1 MGVALKLPRIFS
13 FADESEYKIPWKEGK
28 GDRRISYIYAVGAV
42 VVEGDQSLASLL
54 DKLSD
59 LREEAVHDPS
69 IRHHEESARLESN
82 GWHLTEDQISTS
94 VPLWQFMGNSND
106 FKYHYRF
113 FESLQK
119 IDGTKLSRVYAVLH
133 ATIVRDLVRRYR
145 FNPSIEFSFEEFTDL
160 NSKFEQLVAFCA
172 EPVEELE
179 GRMPS
184 AKVVHKGES
193 DISAV
198 ADYMILGI
206 SRLIGQNEIE
216 CERSAGCE
224 GHCRTSLF
232 KRSGSTLG
240 HLDSTNY
247 HFRNF
252 ESIRGSISSLYRTR
266 LHTGV
271 LS

>member
-1 MGVALKLPRIFS
+1 MAVTLNLPQVYS

-28 GDRRISYIYAVGAV
+28 GDRRIRYIYAVGAV
-42 VVEGDQSLASLL
+42 VVEGDESLSGLL
-54 DKLSD
+54 EKLSD
-59 LREEAVHDPS
+59 LRQEAIHDPS
-69 IRHHEESARLESN
+69 IRNHEESARLKSS
-82 GWHLTEDQISTS
+82 GWHLTEDQISTA
-94 VPLWQFMGNSND
+94 VPLWQFMGSSTG

-113 FESLQK
+113 VESLQK
-119 IDGTKLSRVYAVLH
+119 IDGAKLSRVYAVLH

-145 FNPSIEFSFEEFTDL
+145 YNPAIEFAFEEFTDL
-160 NSKFEQLVAFCA
+160 NSKFKRLVEFCA
-172 EPVEELE
+172 QPVEELE
-179 GRMPS
+179 GKMPRT
-184 AKVVHKGES
+184 KVVRKGES
-193 DISAV
+193 DLSSV

-216 CERSAGCE
+216 CEKSVGCD

-232 KRSGSTLG
+232 EWSGRTLG
-240 HLDSTNY
+240 HLDSTNL

-252 ESIRGSISSLYRTR
+252 ESIRGSTSSLYRTR